1 MQNGNSEK
9 VKICVHLSRNWNLTA
24 GPARGLG
31 GLVSPPKARFPDR
44 ASPLAQGLW
53 DVNPRQGPA
62 QYFFLLTAS
71 SLRAEL

>member
-1 MQNGNSEK
+1 M
-9 VKICVHLSRNWNLTA
+9 CVSPGTGVARQHLTA

-31 GLVSPPKARFPDR
+31 GLVSPLKARFPDR

-62 QYFFLLTAS
+62 QYFILLTAS